1 MTILFCFYREKQ
13 KTEEKDRKVLDILRL
28 KDEKITELQ
37 RVMEE
42 QGQELEFNK
51 HKYEVCSL
59 ACRFVFTIIDFISR
73 QFSCFRV

>member
-37 RVMEE
+37 RIME
-42 QGQELEFNK
+42 QQVQELEFNN
-51 HKYEVCSL
+51 HK
-59 ACRFVFTIIDFISR
+59 
-73 QFSCFRV
+73 